1 MPRLSSLTVTC
12 PMRWQSRN
20 WTSSPV
26 TAEAIKNETTEM
38 AVASG
43 YSAIANMDFL
53 AEAMNDDC
61 AGLDFKFDRIKI
73 PSGGMTAFEVPSED
87 GEGSDL
93 VKEIEAVILYS
104 HPANSYY
111 TEAYK
116 GGSNPPDCGSFDGIT
131 GTGTP
136 GGICKNCPFN
146 QFGSGEGKSKACKNR
161 RMLYLLRENEI
172 FPLTL
177 NLPTGSLKGFT
188 KYVQTLLAR
197 GKRPNQ
203 VVTKISLRKAASA
216 SGIDFSQAVF
226 KVVRSL
232 DAAEQKN
239 IDVMADQMKDYASGL
254 TTAAMVEDTPFVDA
268 ETGEIIEPLK

>member
-1 MPRLSSLTVTC
+1 MS
-12 PMRWQSRN
+12 
-20 WTSSPV
+20 
-26 TAEAIKNETTEM
+26 EAIKNETTEM

-177 NLPTGSLKGFT
+177 NLPTGSLDSPSMC
-188 KYVQTLLAR
+188 
-197 GKRPNQ
+197 RP
-203 VVTKISLRKAASA
+203 SLPVASVR
-216 SGIDFSQAVF
+216 I
-226 KVVRSL
+226 RSL
-232 DAAEQKN
+232 PRSVSARLPVHPAL
-239 IDVMADQMKDYASGL
+239 ISVRRCSR
-254 TTAAMVEDTPFVDA
+254 
-268 ETGEIIEPLK
+268 

>member
-1 MPRLSSLTVTC
+1 MS
-12 PMRWQSRN
+12 
-20 WTSSPV
+20 
-26 TAEAIKNETTEM
+26 EAIKNETTEM
-38 AVASG
+38 AAVSG
-43 YSAIANMDFL
+43 YSAIANMNFL

-87 GEGSDL
+87 G
-93 VKEIEAVILYS
+93 VILYS

-203 VVTKISLRKAASA
+203 VVTKIRLRKAASA

-232 DAAEQKN
+232 DVAEQKN
-239 IDVMADQMKDYASGL
+239 IDTMAEQMKDYASGL
-254 TTAAMVEDTPFVDA
+254 TTAAMVEDMSFVDA
-268 ETGEIIEPLK
+268 ETEEIIEPLK

>member
-1 MPRLSSLTVTC
+1 MS
-12 PMRWQSRN
+12 
-20 WTSSPV
+20 
-26 TAEAIKNETTEM
+26 EAIKNETTEM

-73 PSGGMTAFEVPSED
+73 PSGGMTAFEVPFED

-172 FPLTL
+172 FPLIL

-216 SGIDFSQAVF
+216 SFFSSLAAFRRSAISKICAFSMVVF
-226 KVVRSL
+226 LLSITLGKR
-232 DAAEQKN
+232 
-239 IDVMADQMKDYASGL
+239 
-254 TTAAMVEDTPFVDA
+254 TTPSIRTYTRNGFL
-268 ETGEIIEPLK
+268 PLR

>member
-1 MPRLSSLTVTC
+1 MS
-12 PMRWQSRN
+12 
-20 WTSSPV
+20 
-26 TAEAIKNETTEM
+26 EAIKNKTTEM
-38 AVASG
+38 TATSG
-43 YSAIANMDFL
+43 YSALTNMDFL
-53 AEAMNDDC
+53 AEAMSDDC

-73 PSGGMTAFEVPSED
+73 PSGGMTAFEVPAED
-87 GEGSDL
+87 GESTDL
-93 VKEIEAVILYS
+93 AKEIEAVILYS

-116 GGSNPPDCGSFDGIT
+116 GGSNPPECGSFDGIT
-131 GTGTP
+131 GIGTP
-136 GGICKNCPFN
+136 GGICKSCPFN
-146 QFGSGEGKSKACKNR
+146 QFGSGDGKSKACKNR

-203 VVTKISLRKAASA
+203 VVTKISLRKTASA

-226 KVVRSL
+226 KMVRGL

-239 IDVMADQMKDYASGL
+239 IDAMSEQMKSYASGL
-254 TTAAMVEDTPFVDA
+254 TASAMVDASTFVDM

>member
-1 MPRLSSLTVTC
+1 
-12 PMRWQSRN
+12 
-20 WTSSPV
+20 
-26 TAEAIKNETTEM
+26 
-38 AVASG
+38 
-43 YSAIANMDFL
+43 
-53 AEAMNDDC
+53 
-61 AGLDFKFDRIKI
+61 
-73 PSGGMTAFEVPSED
+73 
-87 GEGSDL
+87 
-93 VKEIEAVILYS
+93 
-104 HPANSYY
+104 
-111 TEAYK
+111 
-116 GGSNPPDCGSFDGIT
+116 
-131 GTGTP
+131 
-136 GGICKNCPFN
+136 
-146 QFGSGEGKSKACKNR
+146 
-161 RMLYLLRENEI
+161 MLYLLRENEI

-239 IDVMADQMKDYASGL
+239 IDAMADQMKDYASGL

>member
-1 MPRLSSLTVTC
+1 MANEVATVNKFEIIT
-12 PMRWQSRN
+12 
-20 WTSSPV
+20 
-26 TAEAIKNETTEM
+26 
-38 AVASG
+38 G
-43 YSAIANMDFL
+43 YENMD
-53 AEAMNDDC
+53 AELLEELQDEMED
-61 AGLDFKFDRIKI
+61 LDEVKGISCKKIKI

-177 NLPTGSLKGFT
+177 NLPTGTLKGFT

-203 VVTKISLRKAASA
+203 VVTKISLRKASSA

-239 IDVMADQMKDYASGL
+239 IDAMADQMKDYASGL
-254 TTAAMVEDTPFVDA
+254 TTAAMAEDTPFVDA

>member
-1 MPRLSSLTVTC
+1 MS
-12 PMRWQSRN
+12 
-20 WTSSPV
+20 
-26 TAEAIKNETTEM
+26 EAIKNETTEM

-116 GGSNPPDCGSFDGIT
+116 GGSNPLTVAALTASPELALPAVSARTVRLTSSAAVRARAKPARTAVCCTCSVKMRSF
-131 GTGTP
+131 
-136 GGICKNCPFN
+136 
-146 QFGSGEGKSKACKNR
+146 
-161 RMLYLLRENEI
+161 
-172 FPLTL
+172 
-177 NLPTGSLKGFT
+177 
-188 KYVQTLLAR
+188 
-197 GKRPNQ
+197 
-203 VVTKISLRKAASA
+203 
-216 SGIDFSQAVF
+216 
-226 KVVRSL
+226 RSL
-232 DAAEQKN
+232 
-239 IDVMADQMKDYASGL
+239 
-254 TTAAMVEDTPFVDA
+254 
-268 ETGEIIEPLK
+268 

>member
-1 MPRLSSLTVTC
+1 MAKE
-12 PMRWQSRN
+12 M
-20 WTSSPV
+20 
-26 TAEAIKNETTEM
+26 KNEMKKENTEM
-38 AVASG
+38 TAAGG
-43 YSAIANMDFL
+43 YSAAANMDFL
-53 AEAMNDDC
+53 AEAMSDDC
-61 AGLDFKFDRIKI
+61 AGLEFKFDRIRI
-73 PSGGMTAFEVPSED
+73 PAGGMTAFEIPSED

-93 VKEIEAVILYS
+93 VKEIEAVVLYS

-111 TEAYK
+111 MEAYK
-116 GGSNPPDCGSFDGIT
+116 GGSNPPACGSFDGVT
-131 GTGTP
+131 GIGNP
-136 GGICKNCPFN
+136 GGLCKNCLFN

-197 GKRPNQ
+197 GKHPNQ
-203 VVTKISLRKAASA
+203 VVTKISLRRTASA

-226 KVVRSL
+226 KAVRTL
-232 DAAEQKN
+232 DEAEQKN
-239 IDVMADQMKDYASGL
+239 IGVMADRMKEYAAGL
-254 TTAAMVEDTPFVDA
+254 TTAAMTEEIPFVDA

>member
-1 MPRLSSLTVTC
+1 MS
-12 PMRWQSRN
+12 
-20 WTSSPV
+20 
-26 TAEAIKNETTEM
+26 EAIKNETTEM

-53 AEAMNDDC
+53 AEAMNADC
-61 AGLDFKFDRIKI
+61 AGLDFKSDRIKI

-131 GTGTP
+131 RTGTP

-239 IDVMADQMKDYASGL
+239 IDAMADQMKDYASGL
-254 TTAAMVEDTPFVDA
+254 TTAAMAEDTPFVDA

>member
-1 MPRLSSLTVTC
+1 MS
-12 PMRWQSRN
+12 
-20 WTSSPV
+20 
-26 TAEAIKNETTEM
+26 EAIKNETTEM

-73 PSGGMTAFEVPSED
+73 PSGGLTAFEVPSD
-87 GEGSDL
+87 DVEGSDR
-93 VKEIEAVILYS
+93 VMEIEAVILYS

-136 GGICKNCPFN
+136 GGFCKNCPFN

-172 FPLTL
+172 FTQA
-177 NLPTGSLKGFT
+177 
-188 KYVQTLLAR
+188 VQTLLAR

-239 IDVMADQMKDYASGL
+239 IDAMAEQMKDYASGL